1 MEEIV
6 KYQLVLASASPRRR
20 EILSQAGLEYIVRPS
35 DFDERSIGAG
45 AAPEEYVRA
54 LSRGKAA
61 EVYRKMAGEPGAS
74 DGSAPSVLVLGAD
87 TVVAHRGR
95 LLNKPRDRADAAE
108 MLGRLQGDS
117 HEVYTGVALCRR
129 GEDGREELRSLAVKT
144 EVYFYPMT
152 REEIERYLDCGEYAD
167 KAGAYAIQGRFAAY
181 IREIRG
187 DYYNVVGLPISAVVQ
202 ELKALGAWPL

>member
-1 MEEIV
+1 MPGTANIVLPILHIYAMIGHGKKHHPIFAQGSENRPLRKKLYGRTAGRGRGSVLLQKKNVRGMEEIV

-117 HEVYTGVALCRR
+117 H
-129 GEDGREELRSLAVKT
+129 
-144 EVYFYPMT
+144 
-152 REEIERYLDCGEYAD
+152 
-167 KAGAYAIQGRFAAY
+167 
-181 IREIRG
+181 
-187 DYYNVVGLPISAVVQ
+187 
-202 ELKALGAWPL
+202 